1 MDTILNNYYTETTI
15 KTLNSGRRFYRN
27 NISRRNNRDYVI
39 EYVVVLERNNKYITF
54 KDNYNVRIMS
64 NKISGDEFKSIL
76 DKIKVKYEDEILV
89 DLYLLSLKIKD
100 RRDRKC

>member
-1 MDTILNNYYTETTI
+1 MDNILNDYYNMTI

-27 NISRRNNRDYVI
+27 NISRRKNRYYVI

-54 KDNYNVRIMS
+54 KDKYNVRIMS
-64 NKISGDEFKSIL
+64 NKISGEEFKNIV

-89 DLYLLSLKIKD
+89 DLYLLSFRIK
-100 RRDRKC
+100 R

>member
-1 MDTILNNYYTETTI
+1 MDNILNNYYTETTI

-27 NISRRNNRDYVI
+27 NISRRKNRDYVI
-39 EYVVVLERNNKYITF
+39 KYVVVLERNNKYITF

-64 NKISGDEFKSIL
+64 NKISGEEFKSIL

-100 RRDRKC
+100 RR

>member
-1 MDTILNNYYTETTI
+1 MGNVLNNYYTETTI

-27 NISRRNNRDYVI
+27 NISRRKNRDYVI
-39 EYVVVLERNNKYITF
+39 KYVVVLERNNKYITF

-64 NKISGDEFKSIL
+64 NKISGEEFKSIL

-100 RRDRKC
+100 RR

>member
-1 MDTILNNYYTETTI
+1 MDNILNDYYNMTI

-27 NISRRNNRDYVI
+27 NISRRKNRDYVI

-54 KDNYNVRIMS
+54 KDKYNVRIMS
-64 NKISGDEFKSIL
+64 NKISGEEFKNIV

-89 DLYLLSLKIKD
+89 DLYLLNIEAK
-100 RRDRKC
+100 R

>member
-1 MDTILNNYYTETTI
+1 MDNILNDYYNMTI

-27 NISRRNNRDYVI
+27 NISRRKNRDYVI

-54 KDNYNVRIMS
+54 KDKYNVRIMS
-64 NKISGDEFKSIL
+64 NKISGEEFKNIV

-89 DLYLLSLKIKD
+89 DLYLLSFRIK
-100 RRDRKC
+100 R